1 MTKKFN
7 HYLGKAG
14 HLAIMSEFLVRGW
27 NVAIPEVDIGDDIF
41 VVEDENGTMKR
52 DPVKTSSLTIRKNNF
67 SAQYQI
73 SLKQLLKISQSPIY
87 YIFIARNNNTRTKPL
102 IIPQILF
109 VDELSKQDVG
119 SQHNDY
125 ITLYFS
131 YTDDSKVACS
141 GQDFSKYIAD
151 YTDFPII
158 EH

>member
-14 HLAIMSEFLVRGW
+14 HLAVMSEFLVRGW

-52 DPVKTSSLTIRKNNF
+52 VQVKTSSVTLRKKSF

-73 SLKQLLKISQSPIY
+73 PIKQLQKISQSPIY
-87 YIFIARNNNTRTKPL
+87 YVFIARHNKTWTLPL
-102 IIPQILF
+102 IIPQIQLY
-109 VDELSKQDVG
+109 DEFARNKVG
-119 SQHNDY
+119 TKFEEH
-125 ITLYFS
+125 ITFYFS
-131 YTDDSKVACS
+131 YSDNKVECS
-141 GQDFSKYIAD
+141 GQDFTKYISD